1 MKVHFN
7 RTKVIATV
15 GPASNSKEMLL
26 ELVKAGA
33 DVFRLNFSHGSHED
47 HLKVVQYVR
56 ELNQEHNLNIGLLQ
70 DLQGPKIRTR
80 EVENNGVNLA
90 PGSRL
95 VLTNEKLVG
104 NTERISTTYLEMADD
119 VKPGDR
125 ILLDDGKLELKVT
138 EKQGRDVIT
147 EVVYGGVL
155 KSKKGINLPNT
166 DVSIPALTEKDRE
179 DLLFGL
185 EHNVEW
191 IALSFVR
198 KADEVH
204 ELKELIRAKGKKC
217 LVVSKIEK
225 PEAIANID
233 AIIEASD
240 AVMVARGD
248 LGVEVPMEDVPML
261 QKMIVE
267 KCNKLAKPVIIA
279 TQMLESMITSPR
291 PTRAET
297 SDVANSVLDGADV
310 VMLSAESASGQYP
323 LQAVQAMN
331 DIIRKVEETAE
342 SVYYRNNDH
351 VLQHRDE
358 NFYSNNVVMN
368 ACRLARDTG
377 ARAVIGMTSSGYTA
391 FRISSHRPKA
401 NIFVFTYDK
410 SLLNTLSLLW
420 GVRAFYY
427 DKEKFNSTDETFQD
441 IKKLLLQKGLL
452 QEGDVFI
459 NTASMP
465 ISLNHRTNML
475 KLSIA

>member
-1 MKVHFN
+1 
-7 RTKVIATV
+7 
-15 GPASNSKEMLL
+15 
-26 ELVKAGA
+26 
-33 DVFRLNFSHGSHED
+33 
-47 HLKVVQYVR
+47 
-56 ELNQEHNLNIGLLQ
+56 
-70 DLQGPKIRTR
+70 
-80 EVENNGVNLA
+80 
-90 PGSRL
+90 
-95 VLTNEKLVG
+95 
-104 NTERISTTYLEMADD
+104 
-119 VKPGDR
+119 
-125 ILLDDGKLELKVT
+125 
-138 EKQGRDVIT
+138 
-147 EVVYGGVL
+147 
-155 KSKKGINLPNT
+155 
-166 DVSIPALTEKDRE
+166 
-179 DLLFGL
+179 
-185 EHNVEW
+185 
-191 IALSFVR
+191 
-198 KADEVH
+198 
-204 ELKELIRAKGKKC
+204 
-217 LVVSKIEK
+217 
-225 PEAIANID
+225 
-233 AIIEASD
+233 
-240 AVMVARGD
+240 
-248 LGVEVPMEDVPML
+248 
-261 QKMIVE
+261 
-267 KCNKLAKPVIIA
+267 
-279 TQMLESMITSPR
+279 
-291 PTRAET
+291 
-297 SDVANSVLDGADV
+297 
-310 VMLSAESASGQYP
+310 
-323 LQAVQAMN
+323 MN

>member
-1 MKVHFN
+1 MKIHFN

-15 GPASNSKEMLL
+15 GPASNTKEKLL
-26 ELVKAGA
+26 ELVTAGA

-47 HLKVVQYVR
+47 HLKVIGYVR

-80 EVENNGVNLA
+80 EVENNGVELVA
-90 PGSRL
+90 GSRL

-104 NTERISTTYLEMADD
+104 NSQRISTTYLEMADD

-138 EKQGRDVIT
+138 AKEGRDVVT

-166 DVSIPALTEKDRE
+166 EVSIPALTEKDRE
-179 DLLFGL
+179 DILFGL
-185 EHNVEW
+185 DYDLEW

-198 KADEVH
+198 KADEVY
-204 ELKELIRAKGKKC
+204 ELKEILRSKGKKS
-217 LVVSKIEK
+217 LVISKIEK

-248 LGVEVPMEDVPML
+248 LGVEIPMEDVPML
-261 QKMIVE
+261 QKMIVD
-267 KCNKLAKPVIIA
+267 KCNKAAKPVIIA

-310 VMLSAESASGQYP
+310 VMLSAESASGMYP
-323 LQAVQAMN
+323 LEAVQAMN
-331 DIIRKVEETAE
+331 SIIRKVEESAE
-342 SVYYRNNDH
+342 SVYFRNHAH
-351 VLQHRDE
+351 VLQNPDE

-368 ACRLARDTG
+368 ACRLARDTD
-377 ARAVIGMTSSGYTA
+377 ARAIIGMTSSGYTA

-410 SLLNTLSLLW
+410 SLLNRLSLLW
-420 GVRAFYY
+420 GVRAFHY
-427 DKEKFNSTDETFQD
+427 DQEKFNSTDETFQA
-441 IKKLLLQKGLL
+441 IKDMLSGKGLL
-452 QEGDVFI
+452 EPGDVI
-459 NTASMP
+459 IHTASMP
-465 ISLNHRTNML
+465 VSLNHRTNML
-475 KLSIA
+475 KLSIV

>member
-1 MKVHFN
+1 
-7 RTKVIATV
+7 
-15 GPASNSKEMLL
+15 
-26 ELVKAGA
+26 
-33 DVFRLNFSHGSHED
+33 
-47 HLKVVQYVR
+47 
-56 ELNQEHNLNIGLLQ
+56 
-70 DLQGPKIRTR
+70 
-80 EVENNGVNLA
+80 
-90 PGSRL
+90 
-95 VLTNEKLVG
+95 
-104 NTERISTTYLEMADD
+104 
-119 VKPGDR
+119 
-125 ILLDDGKLELKVT
+125 
-138 EKQGRDVIT
+138 
-147 EVVYGGVL
+147 
-155 KSKKGINLPNT
+155 
-166 DVSIPALTEKDRE
+166 
-179 DLLFGL
+179 
-185 EHNVEW
+185 VEW

-204 ELKELIRAKGKKC
+204 ELKELIRAQGKKC

-358 NFYSNNVVMN
+358 NFLQQQRGDERLPPGPRHRGEGRHRHDQLGLHGVPHLQPPPQGQHLRVHLRQVAAQHVEPAVGRTGILLRQGEVQLHRRNVP
-368 ACRLARDTG
+368 R
-377 ARAVIGMTSSGYTA
+377 
-391 FRISSHRPKA
+391 H
-401 NIFVFTYDK
+401 
-410 SLLNTLSLLW
+410 
-420 GVRAFYY
+420 
-427 DKEKFNSTDETFQD
+427 
-441 IKKLLLQKGLL
+441 
-452 QEGDVFI
+452 
-459 NTASMP
+459 
-465 ISLNHRTNML
+465 
-475 KLSIA
+475 